1 MGRAS
6 VIMIVLVLGALG
18 VLSSQSHADVKSV
31 NTNFIVE
38 GWYVGNS
45 WYVEFTKL
53 SVTVNGQMTDGNEG
67 PITVFPKGTPPQLNT
82 LPLAVKTVNSIRI
95 EGSITAYVGRVFGKT
110 QKGTANIAYSIP
122 LTNGIAYNQPVTL
135 GAANGLASIDATT
148 DTVKILFQFTDQ
160 ELSKICTEDYN
171 PERNINPERMVNIT
185 IRDISTLGLVLTRV
199 Q

>member
-171 PERNINPERMVNIT
+171 PSEYKSRTNGKHHYSRY
-185 IRDISTLGLVLTRV
+185 
-199 Q
+199 